1 MSKIEEAEGERR
13 QQQIAKMQKKKVWK
27 MKDWKRLRTHDVIT
41 ELSGEDVRL
50 EHLNHLKEFIFYE
63 ASFSKRLQN
72 Q

>member
-13 QQQIAKMQKKKVWK
+13 QQQIAKMLKKKEISLENE
-27 MKDWKRLRTHDVIT
+27 RLQTHDVIT

-50 EHLNHLKEFIFYE
+50 EYLNHLKELIFYE